1 MKFHFCCA
9 SLAVVNGNTTRS
21 TANSKASPE
30 STCSW
35 SEDRCNGHD
44 PGRFS
49 SPASGLSGFSSSVM
63 SATSES
69 ALSTQSGYSSGRDG
83 NTQTETNTHKKH
95 MAHLTPAPDDYLA
108 VFMFQPS
115 ALQTLSSVLLI
126 LVMPTNLK
134 WRLLIWEMHAG
145 WWDIFIMSSLSTLWY
160 EDIPSR
166 VILFSLSSSTNTSQR
181 TFRLDSTERWRFWL
195 EQNMDLLQTSGA
207 LPAWYTHTHGSSNW
221 VTNQCVLE

>member
-1 MKFHFCCA
+1 MKFHLCSA
-9 SLAVVNGNTTRS
+9 SLAIVNGNTTCS

-83 NTQTETNTHKKH
+83 NTQTDTNTHKNINTL
-95 MAHLTPAPDDYLA
+95 AHPTPAPDDYLV

-115 ALQTLSSVLLI
+115 ALQTLSSVLWI

-145 WWDIFIMSSLSTLWY
+145 WWDIFIISSLSSLWY
-160 EDIPSR
+160 EGRPSQVR
-166 VILFSLSSSTNTSQR
+166 FPSLSLSLS
-181 TFRLDSTERWRFWL
+181 
-195 EQNMDLLQTSGA
+195 
-207 LPAWYTHTHGSSNW
+207 LPAQALHRGHSD
-221 VTNQCVLE
+221 